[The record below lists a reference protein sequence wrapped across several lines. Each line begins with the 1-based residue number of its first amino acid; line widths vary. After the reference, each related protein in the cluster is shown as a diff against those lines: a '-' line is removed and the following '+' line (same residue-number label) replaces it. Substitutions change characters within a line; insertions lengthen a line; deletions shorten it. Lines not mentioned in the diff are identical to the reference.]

1 MADTLAGI
9 NTLATSALF
18 VERVQAAIV
27 RVAVDIIKATN
38 ESAAA
43 VTPID
48 KARRSL
54 AERVIEDRPTYAG
67 HFAWMLASRPPI
79 TDATTDTDLIQA
91 IQAAWNYLARLAL

>member
-9 NTLATSALF
+9 NTLATSTPF

-38 ESAAA
+38 ESVGA
-43 VTPID
+43 VTPVD

-54 AERVIEDRPTYAG
+54 AERVIEDRPVYAG
-67 HFAWMLASRPPI
+67 HFAWMLASRTPI
-79 TDATTDTDLIQA
+79 TDAITDTDLIQA
-91 IQAAWNYLARLAL
+91 VQQAWNQLAKIAL

>member
-9 NTLATSALF
+9 NTLATSAPF

-38 ESAAA
+38 ESATA

-48 KARRSL
+48 KARRGL
-54 AERVIEDRPTYAG
+54 AERVIEDRSTYAG
-67 HFAWMLASRPPI
+67 HFAWMLASRTNI
-79 TDATTDTDLIQA
+79 TDAITDADLIQA
-91 IQAAWNYLARLAL
+91 VQVAWLHLAKIAL